1 MALVDKHQQDIEVEK
16 HLLSSVPQDHG
27 DGILEFAAA
36 ETIAEF
42 SFDFSRRV
50 AQAGGPLE
58 IKYKDQGR
66 DFFSYL

>member
-1 MALVDKHQQDIEVEK
+1 
-16 HLLSSVPQDHG
+16 VPQDHG

-42 SFDFSRRV
+42 GFDFSRRV

-58 IKYKDQGR
+58 IKYRDQGR
-66 DFFSYL
+66 NFFSYL